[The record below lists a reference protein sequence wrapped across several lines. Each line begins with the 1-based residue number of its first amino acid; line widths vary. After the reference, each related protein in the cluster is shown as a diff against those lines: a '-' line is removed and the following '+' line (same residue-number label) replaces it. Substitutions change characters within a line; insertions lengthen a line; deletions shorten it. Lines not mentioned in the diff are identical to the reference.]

1 MIKRLSQLKPRQH
14 ILNLF
19 VFTIASLF
27 LLSFVFASPMELAE
41 GMVAIVKT
49 RDVLI
54 TDYMSVAGVGAAL
67 FNSALVMSMSLFI
80 VMRLKLSFTGTT
92 IAAIFITGGFALFGK
107 NPLNILPI
115 IFGSWLYSKAQGVA
129 FSRYVYISLFATG
142 LSPLVTELARLMP
155 FSDIINTLCG
165 ILIGVIA
172 GFVIPPLATHTVSM
186 HQGYSLFNVGFAAG
200 IIALC
205 IVSFLR
211 SLGYTIST
219 TLVWHGVRSM
229 SWFTAL
235 GVYFLIVFIYG
246 FIVSGFNIKSFFHI
260 FRHPGRAVADF
271 VIMDG
276 VGPTFMNM
284 AACGI
289 LCLVYIYIIGGQL
302 SGPVIGA
309 IMTTFGF
316 ASFGIHCINFPPV
329 VLGVYLFTLIGS
341 FRASDP
347 SMQLAAIFSACLAPI
362 SGQYSAFAGIVAG
375 ILHGSVVAYIGSVYG
390 GMNLYNNGFAAGF
403 VAILMVPIMES
414 FIKRYK

>member
-14 ILNLF
+14 IFNLF
-19 VFTIASLF
+19 VFSIASLF
-27 LLSFVFASPMELAE
+27 ILSFIFASPMEIIE
-41 GMVAIVKT
+41 GMIAIIHT

-107 NPLNILPI
+107 NPCNILPI

-129 FSRYVYISLFATG
+129 FSRYVYIALFATG
-142 LSPLVTELARLMP
+142 LSPLVTEMGRIMP
-155 FSDIINTLCG
+155 FSDGVNTLCG

-172 GFVIPPLATHTVSM
+172 GFIIPSLATHTVSM

-219 TLVWHGVRSM
+219 TLVWHGVRAM
-229 SWFTAL
+229 NWFIAL
-235 GVYFLIVFIYG
+235 GVYFLIVFVYG
-246 FIVSGFNIKSFFHI
+246 FIVSGFDIKSFFHI

-284 AACGI
+284 GACGI
-289 LCLVYIYIIGGQL
+289 LCLTYIYVIGGQL

-309 IMTTFGF
+309 ILTIFGF

-329 VLGVYLFTLIGS
+329 VLGVYLFTLISS

-362 SGQYSAFAGIVAG
+362 SGQYGTLAGVVAG
-375 ILHGSVVAYIGSVYG
+375 ILHGSVVAYIGSIYG

-403 VAILMVPIMES
+403 VAILMVPVMES